1 MNNNIIKRK
10 IKKKKRG
17 KNKMQGSMINCLIA
31 LIMIIIASKLINGS
45 NRVI

>member
-31 LIMIIIASKLINGS
+31 LIMIIIAYKLINRS
-45 NRVI
+45 KRVI